1 MHIATKILSSWNF
14 LLWCIRV
21 ILWFIRV
28 CLFRKLSQCSLFS
41 HHHSGG
47 VQQKRGLL
55 WSIWIFCTRPKVV
68 VYTSLK
74 WKTMY
79 YLPPALRAFSTCSQR
94 EIRTAPGE
102 VTVVTSNVALIQGAG
117 RALWAQSCG
126 NFRKCDIHWAECEVL
141 LLSYTHIF
149 YPYYQRERWW
159 GHVLQQP
166 WASTLGDSIDLQC
179 LHSSSSWWWVST
191 KPPSLIRRNI
201 GCSWSLAWE
210 VLFFFLFFSVM

>member
-1 MHIATKILSSWNF
+1 MLFVFSPSLGRGSAEERSPLEYLDILYLAQSCGLYKPKVKNNVLSS
-14 LLWCIRV
+14 
-21 ILWFIRV
+21 
-28 CLFRKLSQCSLFS
+28 
-41 HHHSGG
+41 
-47 VQQKRGLL
+47 
-55 WSIWIFCTRPKVV
+55 P
-68 VYTSLK
+68 
-74 WKTMY
+74 
-79 YLPPALRAFSTCSQR
+79 CSQSIFDMFSER
-94 EIRTAPGE
+94 APGE

-117 RALWAQSCG
+117 RALCAQSCG
-126 NFRKCDIHWAECEVL
+126 IFRKCDIHWAECEVL